1 MAKQN
6 ILKEKSFAFAVRA
19 VKLCQYL
26 RTEKQEFVLSKQIL
40 RSGTS
45 IGANIEE
52 ACGAQS
58 DNDFIAKLHIS
69 LKEANE
75 SHYWVCLL
83 QECEF
88 ITKNQGEDL
97 TKDIEEII
105 ALITASLKTIKKK
118 QPSNKRQ

>member
-1 MAKQN
+1 MAKKN
-6 ILKEKSFAFAVRA
+6 ILKEKSFAFAIRA

-26 RTEKQEFVLSKQIL
+26 RTEKQEYVLSKQIL

-75 SHYWVCLL
+75 SHYWIRLL
-83 QECEF
+83 QECDF
-88 ITKNQGEDL
+88 ITKNQGNDL
-97 TKDIEEII
+97 IKDVEEII

-118 QPSNKRQ
+118 LPSNKRQ